1 MATKSNNTAASTSG
15 NTKYLLLGLI
25 FIGIIAIIIIFCG
38 SWHRNTATVAT
49 CGVENLRLSAGQ
61 QSGAAGTIYQHIIVT
76 NTGTSTCMMSG
87 YPTVFLYGS
96 NGYALGGG
104 AAAQPQP
111 ALTTI
116 SLAPGGSAY
125 TVVGYPQAGNFNPG
139 VCSSTKS
146 TSLKLYVPAAIT
158 PLEVPLEV
166 AWCPGFSSTAM
177 QAGS

>member
-1 MATKSNNTAASTSG
+1 M
-15 NTKYLLLGLI
+15 KYPLLGLI
-25 FIGIIAIIIIFCG
+25 FIGIIVIVVMICW
-38 SWHRNTATVAT
+38 SWHKSTSTVT
-49 CGVENLRLSAGQ
+49 QCGVENLQLSAGQ

-76 NTGTSTCMMSG
+76 NTGTRTCTMSG

-96 NGYALGGG
+96 NGYALGSG

-111 ALTTI
+111 ALTAV

-146 TSLKLYVPAAIT
+146 TSLKLYTPGAIT
-158 PLEVPLEV
+158 PLEMPLEV